1 VRRLLALAL
10 LASAA
15 CAGTFRTPGRD
26 GFVRHYAVE
35 GEVREAGTI
44 RPVAGARIDVAG
56 ARDVGGS
63 LVTDASGRFSLSLA
77 VGEPPP
83 RSDAEGAARAIA
95 AVTAGDDERPDRPAH
110 EASVRL
116 QARVGTLCSEKKL
129 VVLRD
134 GLETVILFV
143 DRCADESR

>member
-1 VRRLLALAL
+1 MRRLLALAL
-10 LASAA
+10 LACAA
-15 CAGTFRTPGRD
+15 CAGAFRTPRD
-26 GFVRHYAVE
+26 GFVRHYSVE
-35 GEVREAGTI
+35 GEVREAETI
-44 RPVAGARIDVAG
+44 RPVAGARIEVAG

-77 VGEPPP
+77 VAEPPP
-83 RSDAEGAARAIA
+83 SSDAEGAARAIA
-95 AVTAGDDERPDRPAH
+95 AVTAGDADRPDRPAH